1 MNEDASVA
9 KPGVKRKLVA
19 ILAAD
24 VVSYSRLM
32 RADEAGTLAQLK
44 AHRKEFIDP
53 TFEAYDGRIVKT
65 TGDGFLVEFASVVG
79 AVECATDIQREMAA
93 GNANVPE
100 EQRFVLRIGINLGDV
115 IVDGEDIHGDG
126 VNIAARLEGL
136 AEPGGIC
143 VSHPVYESVK
153 DKLDLGFD
161 DMGERMVKNIETP
174 IQMYRVSLDG
184 KPVPTRRRLPRAR
197 RRWIAVAALLV
208 AGIVLFAVLRPAPEM
223 DGLTAPIVAVLPFRA
238 IGGGADGAILGEGLT
253 EDLIAT
259 LSGQTGLRVI
269 SGRPAVAAAGQPQ
282 PDPREMGRQLRARY
296 VLDGSVRAAG
306 EQVRI
311 TALLVDV
318 VTGYHLWGGRYDR
331 ALTDVFGLQDEVA
344 GRIVATLAEKLT
356 DAERQRIDREAAS
369 ALDLNRQLW
378 RGLEN
383 LGRLGELVVLLPM
396 RLIRWITDG
405 DAL

>member
-1 MNEDASVA
+1 VA

-32 RADEAGTLAQLK
+32 RADEAGTLARLK
-44 AHRKEFIDP
+44 THRKEIIDP
-53 TFEAYDGRIVKT
+53 TFEAHDGRIVKT

-93 GNANVPE
+93 RNASIPE
-100 EQRFVLRIGINLGDV
+100 EQRFVFRIGINLGDV
-115 IVDGEDIHGDG
+115 IIDGEDIYGDG

-153 DKLDLGFD
+153 DKFDHGFD
-161 DMGERMVKNIETP
+161 DMGERLLKNIETP
-174 IQMYRVSLDG
+174 VQMYRVRLDG
-184 KPVPTRRRLPRAR
+184 KPAATRRRPRSRPRGR
-197 RRWIAVAALLV
+197 RMWIAAAALLV
-208 AGIVLFAVLRPAPEM
+208 AGIALFAVLRPTPVP
-223 DGLTAPIVAVLPFRA
+223 DGLAAPIVAVLPFRT
-238 IGGGADGAILGEGLT
+238 IGGGGDSVVLGEGLT

-259 LSGQTGLRVI
+259 LSAQTGLRVI
-269 SGRPAVAAAGQPQ
+269 SGRPAVAAAEQPQ

-306 EQVRI
+306 DQIRI
-311 TALLVDV
+311 TALLVDA

-331 ALTDVFGLQDEVA
+331 ALTDVLGLQDEVA

-356 DAERQRIDREAAS
+356 DAERQRIDREAAA
-369 ALDLNRQLW
+369 ALDLNERLW

-383 LGRLGELVVLLPM
+383 LGRLGELVVLLPV
-396 RLIRWITDG
+396 RLIRWIAGG
-405 DAL
+405 DTA

>member
-1 MNEDASVA
+1 MAE
-9 KPGVKRKLVA
+9 KRVQRRLVA

-32 RADEAGTLAQLK
+32 RADEAGTLARLK
-44 AHRKEFIDP
+44 AHRKESIDP
-53 TFEAYDGRIVKT
+53 TFEAHDGRIVKT
-65 TGDGFLVEFASVVG
+65 TGDGFLVEFASVVD
-79 AVECATDIQREMAA
+79 AVECAIDIQREMAVR
-93 GNANVPE
+93 NASVPE
-100 EQRFVLRIGINLGDV
+100 EQRFVFRIGLNLGDV
-115 IVDGEDIHGDG
+115 IIDGEDIYGDG

-153 DKLDLGFD
+153 DKLELGFEN
-161 DMGERMVKNIETP
+161 MGERLVKNIETP
-174 IQMYRVSLDG
+174 VQMYRVRLDG
-184 KPVPTRRRLPRAR
+184 KSVPTRRPPRAR
-197 RRWIAVAALLV
+197 RMWLAGAALLV
-208 AGIVLFAVLRPAPEM
+208 AGVALFAVLRPTPDT
-223 DGLTAPIVAVLPFRA
+223 DGIAAPIVAVLPFRA
-238 IGGGADGAILGEGLT
+238 IGGGGDGAVLGEGLT

-259 LSGQTGLRVI
+259 LSDQTGLRVI
-269 SGRPAVAAAGQPQ
+269 SGRPAVAAAEQPQ

-311 TALLVDV
+311 TALLVDA

-356 DAERQRIDREAAS
+356 DSERQRIDREAAS
-369 ALDLNRQLW
+369 ALNLSERLW

-396 RLIRWITDG
+396 RLIRWITGG
-405 DAL
+405 DAP

>member
-1 MNEDASVA
+1 MSEGASVA
-9 KPGVKRKLVA
+9 KRGVKRKLVA

-44 AHRKEFIDP
+44 THRKELIDP
-53 TFEAYDGRIVKT
+53 SFEAHDGRIVKT
-65 TGDGFLVEFASVVG
+65 TGDGFLVEFASVVD
-79 AVECATDIQREMAA
+79 AVECATDIQQEMAA
-93 GNANVPE
+93 RNASVPE
-100 EQRFVLRIGINLGDV
+100 EQRFVFRIGINLGDV
-115 IVDGEDIHGDG
+115 IIDGEDIYGDG
-126 VNIAARLEGL
+126 VNIASRLEGL

-153 DKLDLGFD
+153 DKLELGFEN
-161 DMGERMVKNIETP
+161 MGERLVKNIETP
-174 IQMYRVSLDG
+174 VQMYRVRLDG
-184 KPVPTRRRLPRAR
+184 KSAPTRRRPRAR
-197 RRWIAVAALLV
+197 RMWIAVAALFV
-208 AGIVLFAVLRPAPEM
+208 AGIALSAVLRPTPNS
-223 DGLTAPIVAVLPFRA
+223 DGMAAPIVAVLPFRA
-238 IGGGADGAILGEGLT
+238 IGGGGDGAVLGEGLT

-259 LSGQTGLRVI
+259 LSDQTGLRVI
-269 SGRPAVAAAGQPQ
+269 SGRPAVAAAEQPQ

-311 TALLVDV
+311 TALLVDA

-331 ALTDVFGLQDEVA
+331 ALTDVFGLEDEVA

-356 DAERQRIDREAAS
+356 DSERQRIDRETAS
-369 ALDLNRQLW
+369 ALNLNERLW

-383 LGRLGELVVLLPM
+383 LGRLGELVVLLPI
-396 RLIRWITDG
+396 RLIRWITGG
-405 DAL
+405 DAP

>member
-1 MNEDASVA
+1 MA
-9 KPGVKRKLVA
+9 KPGVERKLVA

-44 AHRKEFIDP
+44 THRKELIDP
-53 TFEAYDGRIVKT
+53 TFEAYGGRIVKT

-93 GNANVPE
+93 RNASVPE
-100 EQRFVLRIGINLGDV
+100 EQRLVFRIGINLGDV
-115 IVDGEDIHGDG
+115 IIDGEDIYGDG
-126 VNIAARLEGL
+126 VNIAARLEGM

-153 DKLDLGFD
+153 DKLEHGFD
-161 DMGERMVKNIETP
+161 DMGERLVKNIETP
-174 IQMYRVSLDG
+174 VQMYRVRLDG
-184 KPVPTRRRLPRAR
+184 KPVPTRRRPRAR
-197 RRWIAVAALLV
+197 RMWIAVAALLV
-208 AGIVLFAVLRPAPEM
+208 AGIVLFAALRPMPVS
-223 DGLTAPIVAVLPFRA
+223 DGLAAPIVAVLPFRA
-238 IGGGADGAILGEGLT
+238 IGGDGDGAILGEGLT

-259 LSGQTGLRVI
+259 LSDQTGLRVI
-269 SGRPAVAAAGQPQ
+269 SGRPAIAAAEQPR
-282 PDPREMGRQLRARY
+282 PDLRDVGRQLRARY
-296 VLDGSVRAAG
+296 VLGGSVRTAG

-311 TALLVDV
+311 TALLVDT

-331 ALTDVFGLQDEVA
+331 VLTDIFGLQDEVA

-356 DAERQRIDREAAS
+356 EAERERIDREAAS
-369 ALDLNRQLW
+369 ALELNERLW
-378 RGLEN
+378 RGLEY
-383 LGRLGELVVLLPM
+383 LGRLGELVVSLPM

-405 DAL
+405 DAP

>member
-1 MNEDASVA
+1 
-9 KPGVKRKLVA
+9 
-19 ILAAD
+19 
-24 VVSYSRLM
+24 
-32 RADEAGTLAQLK
+32 
-44 AHRKEFIDP
+44 
-53 TFEAYDGRIVKT
+53 
-65 TGDGFLVEFASVVG
+65 
-79 AVECATDIQREMAA
+79 
-93 GNANVPE
+93 
-100 EQRFVLRIGINLGDV
+100 
-115 IVDGEDIHGDG
+115 
-126 VNIAARLEGL
+126 
-136 AEPGGIC
+136 
-143 VSHPVYESVK
+143 
-153 DKLDLGFD
+153 
-161 DMGERMVKNIETP
+161 
-174 IQMYRVSLDG
+174 MYRARLDG
-184 KPVPTRRRLPRAR
+184 KPVPTRRRPRAR

-208 AGIVLFAVLRPAPEM
+208 AGIALFAALRPTPEL
-223 DGLTAPIVAVLPFRA
+223 DGLTAPTVAVLPFRT

-369 ALDLNRQLW
+369 ALDLNQQLW

-396 RLIRWITDG
+396 RLIRWIGDG
-405 DAL
+405 DAP